1 MRLRS
6 TGIRHCFSEGAGRE
20 PARTDR
26 RWGRTRAGSALRTDV
41 LQGEVVP
48 VACFRPVF
56 SCYGRQFGASPNGAG
71 RTRFPLS
78 SRGLGGRSPAS
89 GCAPAPVFLLYFT
102 GKDRK
107 HPCSRKASRNG
118 KPSRMHGVSPALG
131 ADGNDRIAR
140 RINAPGSRIPRS
152 AERRSFAVPSGS
164 GQIVREYRKW
174 VAARFRLSAF
184 DGTPA
189 RCRCD

>member
-20 PARTDR
+20 SARTDR
-26 RWGRTRAGSALRTDV
+26 RWGRTRAGAPCELTCCKARLYRSPVSV
-41 LQGEVVP
+41 L
-48 VACFRPVF
+48 FS

>member
-1 MRLRS
+1 M
-6 TGIRHCFSEGAGRE
+6 GAN
-20 PARTDR
+20 ARR
-26 RWGRTRAGSALRTDV
+26 SALRTDV

-71 RTRFPLS
+71 RARFPLS
-78 SRGLGGRSPAS
+78 SRGLRRRSPAS
-89 GCAPAPVFLLYFT
+89 GCAPAPVFFLYFT
-102 GKDRK
+102 GKNRK
-107 HPCSRKASRNG
+107 HPCSRTASH
-118 KPSRMHGVSPALG
+118 SRTALRVHAVSPALG
-131 ADGNDRIAR
+131 ADGNDRIPW

-164 GQIVREYRKW
+164 RQIVREYRKW

>member
-6 TGIRHCFSEGAGRE
+6 TGIRHRFSEGAGRE

-26 RWGRTRAGSALRTDV
+26 RWGERAPERLANCRAARRGCTRRLFPS
-41 LQGEVVP
+41 
-48 VACFRPVF
+48 CFLLLWTAIR
-56 SCYGRQFGASPNGAG
+56 ASPNGTG
-71 RTRFPLS
+71 RARFPLP
-78 SRGLGGRSPAS
+78 SRGLRRRSPAS
-89 GCAPAPVFLLYFT
+89 GCAPAPVFFLYFT
-102 GKDRK
+102 GKNRK
-107 HPCSRKASRNG
+107 HPCSRMASR
-118 KPSRMHGVSPALG
+118 SRTALRVHAVSPALG
-131 ADGNDRIAR
+131 ADGNDRIPW
-140 RINAPGSRIPRS
+140 RINAPGSWIPRS
-152 AERRSFAVPSGS
+152 AERRSLAVPSGS